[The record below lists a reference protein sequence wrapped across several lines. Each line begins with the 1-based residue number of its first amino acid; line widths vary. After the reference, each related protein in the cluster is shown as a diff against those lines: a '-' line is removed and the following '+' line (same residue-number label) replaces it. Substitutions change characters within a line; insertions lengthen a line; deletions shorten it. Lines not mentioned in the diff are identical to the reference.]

1 MRRSLVTDEL
11 LEVADQVVQLR
22 HLNVI
27 LDDVARVEEANR
39 LNVLLDGLIV
49 LFLLEELVS
58 VLLDNLTLD
67 LLWEVSL
74 LSNSLSFSVVRLF
87 HQVVD
92 LNIVFHWV

>member
-1 MRRSLVTDEL
+1 MCRPLITDEL
-11 LEVADQVVQLR
+11 LEVADQVVQLG

-27 LDDVARVEEANR
+27 LDDVARIEEANR

-67 LLWEVSL
+67 LSREVCL
-74 LSNSLSFSVVRLF
+74 LGDGLGLSVMRFL
-87 HQVVD
+87 H
-92 LNIVFHWV
+92 